1 MWACV
6 TSPVP
11 GFSPLSRSTTS
22 LARMNSSA
30 GTVSTAPAPTR
41 VRPGDL
47 RLVNTATSGYF
58 AVLQHRRE
66 GPELQVLYL
75 WSLVVS
81 HGYDHQS
88 LPAVAERVT

>member
-1 MWACV
+1 M
-6 TSPVP
+6 
-11 GFSPLSRSTTS
+11 
-22 LARMNSSA
+22 
-30 GTVSTAPAPTR
+30 
-41 VRPGDL
+41 
-47 RLVNTATSGYF
+47 NTATSGYF

-66 GPELQVLYL
+66 GPELRVLYL

>member
-1 MWACV
+1 M
-6 TSPVP
+6 
-11 GFSPLSRSTTS
+11 
-22 LARMNSSA
+22 
-30 GTVSTAPAPTR
+30 
-41 VRPGDL
+41 
-47 RLVNTATSGYF
+47 NTATSGYS

-66 GPELQVLYL
+66 GPELQVLYP

>member
-1 MWACV
+1 MGLRDITRSGILAAV
-6 TSPVP
+6 TEYDKL
-11 GFSPLSRSTTS
+11 GQD
-22 LARMNSSA
+22 
-30 GTVSTAPAPTR
+30 
-41 VRPGDL
+41 DL

-66 GPELQVLYL
+66 GPELLVLYL